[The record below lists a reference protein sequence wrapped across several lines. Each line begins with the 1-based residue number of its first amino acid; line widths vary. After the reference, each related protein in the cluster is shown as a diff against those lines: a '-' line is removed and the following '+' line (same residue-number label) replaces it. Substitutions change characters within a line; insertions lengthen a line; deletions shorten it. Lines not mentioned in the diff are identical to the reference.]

1 MTNTSKREY
10 RFVPLLFAVFLLM
23 PMAALA
29 QKSNTQA
36 AEDPAILHDV
46 ALSFVAHS
54 DDFRAD
60 LERAWRMHAEVLG
73 MRTAGEARYAHCAQ
87 TQGHLAYH
95 MGNLK
100 EAQEAFEAA
109 GNGAML
115 RGEAYGAATSFVYAA
130 LAAASRSR
138 FHDAQRLGHRVALL
152 VVGSRLL
159 NAEERMTLK
168 RRLPDFFAS

>member
-23 PMAALA
+23 PMATLA

-46 ALSFVAHS
+46 ALSFVASS
-54 DDFRAD
+54 DGFSVG

-73 MRTAGEARYAHCAQ
+73 MRTAGEARYVHCAQ

-100 EAQEAFEAA
+100 EAQETFEA
-109 GNGAML
+109 GGEEAML
-115 RGEAYGAATSFVYAA
+115 RGEAYDAATSFVYAA
-130 LAAASRSR
+130 LAAASRGR
-138 FHDAQRLGHRVALL
+138 FYDAQRLGGRAALF
-152 VVGSRLL
+152 VESHLL
-159 NAEERMTLK
+159 NAEERRNLT
-168 RRLPDFFAS
+168 RRLPDFLGS